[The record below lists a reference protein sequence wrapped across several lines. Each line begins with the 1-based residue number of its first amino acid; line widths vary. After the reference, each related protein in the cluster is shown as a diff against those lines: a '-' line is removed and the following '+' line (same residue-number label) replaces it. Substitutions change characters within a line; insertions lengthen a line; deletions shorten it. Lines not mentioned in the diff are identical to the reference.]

1 MTTKPKPE
9 AKADDQVEAEQ
20 AVQPEPTAVEQ
31 AVVEGPRCGAPHF
44 LPVLAGRVAC
54 QLDAQDL
61 EPGEAGHEHRHQD
74 GDTLYNWR

>member
-20 AVQPEPTAVEQ
+20 AVQPAQPEPAAVE
-31 AVVEGPRCGAPHF
+31 VPLCGAPHF
-44 LPVLAGRVAC
+44 LPVLAGHVAC

-61 EPGEAGHEHRHQD
+61 EPGEAGHEHRRQD
-74 GDTLYNWR
+74 GDELYTWR